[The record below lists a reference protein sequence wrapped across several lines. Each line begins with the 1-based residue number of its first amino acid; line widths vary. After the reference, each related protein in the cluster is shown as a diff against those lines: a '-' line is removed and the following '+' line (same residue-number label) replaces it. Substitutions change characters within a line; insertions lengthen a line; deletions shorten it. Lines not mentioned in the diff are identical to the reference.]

1 VASGRPWTGAPPSDG
16 SLRGLVDRIGALGAT
31 EAAILPVT
39 AHRETI
45 AVLYGD
51 APDGGALPPLG
62 SFLEFVERAGR
73 ALDEAFLARRT
84 SAAASC

>member
-1 VASGRPWTGAPPSDG
+1 V
-16 SLRGLVDRIGALGAT
+16 RGLLDRIGSLGVA

-51 APDGGALPPLG
+51 APEGGSLPPAGPL
-62 SFLEFVERAGR
+62 LDFVERAGR
-73 ALDEAFLARRT
+73 ALDEAFLARRKAPA
-84 SAAASC
+84 SAC

>member
-1 VASGRPWTGAPPSDG
+1 VRD
-16 SLRGLVDRIGALGAT
+16 LLDRIGPLGAS

-51 APDGGALPPLG
+51 APEGAALPP
-62 SFLEFVERAGR
+62 VEPLVRFTEQAGR
-73 ALDEAFLARRT
+73 TLDEAFVARRAPL
-84 SAAASC
+84 AAAC